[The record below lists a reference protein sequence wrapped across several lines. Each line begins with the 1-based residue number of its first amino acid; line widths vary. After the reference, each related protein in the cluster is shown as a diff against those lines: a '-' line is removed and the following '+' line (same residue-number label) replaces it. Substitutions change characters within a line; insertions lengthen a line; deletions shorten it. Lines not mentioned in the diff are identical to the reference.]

1 MDPDSDI
8 VDVCVFRDCTVETE
22 QENDEKGATVA
33 QEGCPVI
40 GPSVS
45 FWKDMNFEI
54 HLEILTQLI
63 FGPNEIW
70 V

>member
-45 FWKDMNFEI
+45 F
-54 HLEILTQLI
+54 
-63 FGPNEIW
+63 
-70 V
+70 